1 MSRTLRGCL
10 GSMFR
15 LSWMSRHSKAM
26 ALQRALQAVV
36 DEAATAGVQV
46 CLRWLTLRGVLDRR
60 AAAAEA
66 AQRVQQGVAGGAEA
80 GEGQQAT
87 AIAAGP
93 MGQGGPRFML
103 SATQQSRVM
112 RVLAFSFG
120 VLEERLPWNRRSPW
134 TKLGDALICAF
145 RFILAMVLTVP
156 LVNPIIN
163 PFFS

>member
-66 AQRVQQGVAGGAEA
+66 AQRVAGGAEA